1 MDWTSP
7 RRAEPA
13 SPKRRPPSPFPKE
26 KTMKKLVSLVTLAA
40 ALALAGGTPTPA
52 SADDKVLGPVVK
64 IDMAGKDANVAVATI
79 KDATSGQTVPIT
91 VVDQVTLDKFKDHR
105 ISVGDEVKCKY
116 EKKDGK
122 NVATYFK
129 KPGGC

>member
-1 MDWTSP
+1 
-7 RRAEPA
+7 
-13 SPKRRPPSPFPKE
+13 
-26 KTMKKLVSLVTLAA
+26 MKKLASMFALGA
-40 ALALAGGTPTPA
+40 ALALAGGIPSPA
-52 SADDKVLGPVVK
+52 RADDKVLGPVVK
-64 IDMAGKDANVAVATI
+64 IDMAGKDATVAVATI
-79 KDATSGQTVPIT
+79 KDSSSGQAVSVT

>member
-1 MDWTSP
+1 MKTF
-7 RRAEPA
+7 A
-13 SPKRRPPSPFPKE
+13 S
-26 KTMKKLVSLVTLAA
+26 MLALAA
-40 ALALAGGTPTPA
+40 ALALVGGTPTPA
-52 SADDKVLGPVVK
+52 CADDKVLGPVVK
-64 IDMAGKDANVAVATI
+64 IDMAGKDATVAVATI
-79 KDATSGQTVPIT
+79 KDSSSGQAIPIT
-91 VVDQVTLDKFKDHR
+91 VVDQVTLDKLKDHR

>member
-1 MDWTSP
+1 
-7 RRAEPA
+7 
-13 SPKRRPPSPFPKE
+13 
-26 KTMKKLVSLVTLAA
+26 MKKLASMFALAA
-40 ALALAGGTPTPA
+40 ALAFAGGMSTPA
-52 SADDKVLGPVVK
+52 RAEDKVLGPVVK
-64 IDMAGKDANVAVATI
+64 IDMAGKDATVAVATI
-79 KDATSGQTVPIT
+79 QDSSSGQAVSVT

-116 EKKDGK
+116 QKKDGK

>member
-1 MDWTSP
+1 MMKL
-7 RRAEPA
+7 A
-13 SPKRRPPSPFPKE
+13 SMFA
-26 KTMKKLVSLVTLAA
+26 LAA
-40 ALALAGGTPTPA
+40 ALALAGGIPTSA
-52 SADDKVLGPVVK
+52 RADDKVLGPVVK
-64 IDMAGKDANVAVATI
+64 IDMDGKDATVAVATV
-79 KDATSGQTVPIT
+79 KDSSSGQVVPIT